1 MGEAPQVAAAGA
13 PPGAGPE
20 VSSAVEPLL
29 ADNPDRFCMFPI
41 KYPQIWDFY
50 KKAEA
55 SFWTGAPPASVLPR
69 APFPPSR
76 HATGK
81 GGGGVPPPQNWACA
95 PPNHTL
101 PPPTTPPSCARN
113 DPEARKY

>member
-1 MGEAPQVAAAGA
+1 MGSGKMGEAPQVAAAGA

-81 GGGGVPPPQNWACA
+81 GGGCPPSTKLGVCPPQS
-95 PPNHTL
+95 H
-101 PPPTTPPSCARN
+101 TTPPHHPPFLRTQR
-113 DPEARKY
+113 P